1 MYMNVSSVLKDV
13 INEIVE
19 EFPDFIYFLQ
29 DYDRDVINKLPYSI
43 ESSFGII
50 KFSWGCEKLVVVCD
64 DLDYVFK
71 FDKCNNEKPSSCDR
85 ELQNYKAVLAT
96 EDETLISMFA
106 PCYKVDCE
114 YRENV
119 IYSIRC
125 YPRSHEL
132 DLLAN
137 RHLERHGI
145 EMPDYFNTKYTEEEL
160 TRLEDIY
167 NEFLCN
173 SNSFPDDDDDL
184 TGSFMFMEY
193 YSETAFD
200 DLVSFCYDNGINDIH
215 TGNIMELDGRPV
227 ITDYSGF

>member
-19 EFPDFIYFLQ
+19 KCPDFICFLQ
-29 DYDRDVINKLPYSI
+29 EYDYDVISKLPYSI
-43 ESSFGII
+43 DSSFGVIN
-50 KFSWGCEKLVVVCD
+50 FSWGCEKLVVICD

-71 FDKCNNEKPSSCDR
+71 FDIYNNEKVSSCER
-85 ELQNYKAVLAT
+85 ELRNYKFVLAT
-96 EDETLISMFA
+96 EDDTLISMFA

-125 YPRSHEL
+125 YPRSNEL
-132 DLLAN
+132 DSLAD

-145 EMPDYFNTKYTEEEL
+145 EMPNYFGTKYTNEENA
-160 TRLEDIY
+160 RLEDIY
-167 NEFLCN
+167 NEFLSN
-173 SNSFPDDDDDL
+173 SNSLPDDDDDL

-193 YSETAFD
+193 YSEEAFD
-200 DLVSFCYDNGINDIH
+200 ELVDFCYVHNINDIH

>member
-1 MYMNVSSVLKDV
+1 MYMNVSSILKDV

-19 EFPDFIYFLQ
+19 KCPDFVYFLQ
-29 DYDRDVINKLPYSI
+29 EYDYDVIRKLPYSI
-43 ESSFGII
+43 ESSFGVI
-50 KFSWGCEKLVVVCD
+50 KFSCGCEKLVVICD

-71 FDKCNNEKPSSCDR
+71 FDIYNNEKVSSCER
-85 ELQNYKAVLAT
+85 ELRNYKLVLAT
-96 EDETLISMFA
+96 EDDTLISMFA
-106 PCYKVDCE
+106 PCYEVDCE

-145 EMPDYFNTKYTEEEL
+145 EMPYCLETTHTEEEI

-167 NEFLCN
+167 NEFLYN
-173 SNSFPDDDDDL
+173 SNSLPDDDEDL

-193 YSETAFD
+193 YSEEAFD
-200 DLVSFCYDNGINDIH
+200 ELVNFCYDNNINDIH